1 MDNFNLKE
9 IAAEF
14 FENNPNGSLKEFKL
28 FVKRKKAEYIEIKF
42 NEYKERKLKE
52 LKYEFVQHD

>member
-14 FENNPNGSLKEFKL
+14 FENNPKGSLKEFKL

-52 LKYEFVQHD
+52 LK